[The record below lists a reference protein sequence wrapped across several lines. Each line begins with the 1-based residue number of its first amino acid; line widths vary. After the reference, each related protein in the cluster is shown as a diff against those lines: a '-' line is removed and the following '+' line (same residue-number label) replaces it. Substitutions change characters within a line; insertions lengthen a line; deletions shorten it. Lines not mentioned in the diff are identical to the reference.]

1 MSAVLCLCCEDESA
15 VWMGSTKSVRWRSR
29 PDPIIQHV
37 LYFHVLALRRRIGA
51 NAEPSGLCPKE
62 VEELPGIGVTCAGSA
77 AHLQRQ
83 RGCYH
88 GIHTEG
94 QGRSTPPP
102 FFTCVRGV
110 TSCCVSVWSPGAAG
124 SGAVAMRHRASS
136 AALQGNLVRDPAE
149 VLDVLLHQVLT
160 GWGCF

>member
-1 MSAVLCLCCEDESA
+1 
-15 VWMGSTKSVRWRSR
+15 MGSTKSVRWRSR

-37 LYFHVLALRRRIGA
+37 LYFHVLVLCRRIGA

-102 FFTCVRGV
+102 FFATPTAAVYVYGLLGLLGV
-110 TSCCVSVWSPGAAG
+110 VQ
-124 SGAVAMRHRASS
+124 
-136 AALQGNLVRDPAE
+136 LQ
-149 VLDVLLHQVLT
+149 
-160 GWGCF
+160 